1 MIAIRA
7 GPLEGDRVISQ
18 AEILADIAAWST
30 WMPFARAVDRA
41 PRRPGVYLAR
51 QGPDGALIYVGKA
64 GERRG
69 WGIRG
74 RLAVYSRGQAAV
86 SGLGEAAFD
95 RALADRE
102 WLLRRLAEV
111 DAGHPRRVTAWA
123 REAIR
128 WADVYLCWFVTED
141 EASAAE
147 LERRVL
153 TILHGHPLWNRRGG
167 ADGEQP
173 PEQHY

>member
-1 MIAIRA
+1 
-7 GPLEGDRVISQ
+7 VISP
-18 AEILADIAAWST
+18 AESIADVAAWST
-30 WMPFARAVDRA
+30 WMPFTLAVNRA

-51 QGPDGALIYVGKA
+51 QGSDGALIYVGKA

-74 RLAVYSRGQAAV
+74 RLALYSRGQAAA

-95 RALADRE
+95 RALADRA
-102 WLLRRLAEV
+102 WLLQRLAEV
-111 DAGHPRRVTAWA
+111 DAGNPRRVTAWA

-128 WADVYLCWFVTED
+128 WADIYLCWFATED

-167 ADGEQP
+167 ADGRQP
-173 PEQHY
+173 QEQHY